1 MARRYLGQKC
11 FLRPFDLQLSLL
23 VNGPFRGESAFQ

>member
-1 MARRYLGQKC
+1 MARRYPGQKY